1 MRDGSTAEVKAAV
14 AYAGKRPDGSRA
26 DPVRIG
32 CVGES
37 PGDFREQ
44 AVAQAGRR
52 FDLARAE
59 RVSLGT
65 DGEAQYVNGA
75 SRIPFREVDGWID
88 PFHVTRAA
96 ASCAVDRGVGGR
108 AIADALR
115 RSGPEAAAGP
125 IEGMAGRGGCRE
137 GARGVAAYLRRH
149 AGRIGGGPSMGATE
163 AERQHVYKVR
173 MGSFP
178 CAWSPEGADAM
189 ARARSWLLSGFGLPR
204 RAREGPL
211 SEARRASRDGRLG
224 RLVSSLPGSRVRS
237 EGKGREYPLAGS
249 VAALGSDVRFRASG
263 GGL

>member
-1 MRDGSTAEVKAAV
+1 MLGGVDE
-14 AYAGKRPDGSRA
+14 RPFLCA

-52 FDLARAE
+52 FGLARAE

-108 AIADALR
+108 AVADALR
-115 RSGPEAAAGP
+115 RSAP
-125 IEGMAGRGGCRE
+125 
-137 GARGVAAYLRRH
+137 
-149 AGRIGGGPSMGATE
+149 
-163 AERQHVYKVR
+163 
-173 MGSFP
+173 
-178 CAWSPEGADAM
+178 
-189 ARARSWLLSGFGLPR
+189 
-204 RAREGPL
+204 
-211 SEARRASRDGRLG
+211 
-224 RLVSSLPGSRVRS
+224 
-237 EGKGREYPLAGS
+237 
-249 VAALGSDVRFRASG
+249 SG
-263 GGL
+263 GQAHGNDPMRTL